1 MSSPIKSSSSLGKLL
16 NQEENHS
23 VDRSSLILR
32 KGDRDGDD
40 AMIDDPGGCI
50 LTHDPGSGKTSMIIS
65 LTQSFLTQYSHARPL
80 VILLRGILGT
90 WKREFQIWQMEDLPL
105 LGFYTVEADNRAKQ
119 LEMLK
124 KWVEQKSLL
133 LLEYKQFSSIAC
145 DRESSPISIACQKVL
160 LKQPSTLIPDEGHT
174 PKNEDIDVLQSLSKV
189 QIELVKKT
197 ETPTKPRES
206 RTSEAL
212 IDQGAARTEGVK
224 DANAIDPDQRA

>member
-1 MSSPIKSSSSLGKLL
+1 MAERAAKIKGTPGLVQKKAPTTLTVGPSQTVPSSPPPPHPHPHPHPYPVPTKHRFRV
-16 NQEENHS
+16 E
-23 VDRSSLILR
+23 
-32 KGDRDGDD
+32 KGRGV
-40 AMIDDPGGCI
+40 DDPGGCI

-80 VILLRGILGT
+80 VILLKGILGT

-197 ETPTKPRES
+197 ETPTKP
-206 RTSEAL
+206 
-212 IDQGAARTEGVK
+212 EGIK
-224 DANAIDPDQRA
+224 NR